1 MHMVSSSV
9 GSVDSI
15 KSSNIHTLAD
25 YKVKGINLEEKINA
39 LCTDTYSLEPSL
51 LVSATYDGD
60 RRLAILK
67 FYNARDGRIY
77 LWYDKTE
84 HKPYCFALEGEG
96 LEQLKGRSDIVR
108 IEHVKKMDILNDREI
123 SLVKIVATDPLAIG
137 GTASEKS
144 IRNLLRTW
152 ESDIKYYENYL
163 YDNQLIVGL
172 YYSIED
178 GVIKKHEYK
187 VDENVELALKKLIFD
202 SIMRDKGSSEEL
214 RIYLQEWAKLLNQ
227 PIPTIKRLAL
237 DIEVVS
243 EDDRI
248 PDPQKAR
255 NEVIAVALVSD
266 NMNEVLLLNRKGVS
280 NGSMDKMLKDN
291 SVDILLFDDE
301 REMIRYVFNRILDY
315 PFLITFNGDDFDLPY
330 LYNRALNLGIKKSE
344 MPIVMLRDAA
354 SIKHGVH
361 IDLYRTFSNRS
372 IQIYAFSHKYSEY
385 TLNGISEA
393 LLNESKI
400 KFEGSIGDLPL
411 YELANYCYND
421 ARITYRLTTFSNDLL
436 MKLLIAVARIAKMP
450 MEDLSRL
457 GVSQWI
463 RSMIY
468 FEHRRRNVLIPR
480 KEDLEQKG
488 VASTTAVIKDKK
500 YRGGFVVEP
509 VPGVHFNVIVLDF
522 ASLYPSIIKVYNL
535 SYETVRCVHEECK
548 VNRIPETE
556 HWVCMKR
563 RGITSLL
570 IGSLRD
576 LRVNY
581 YKQLSKDKTLKPEDK
596 ELYSVISQA
605 LKVILNA
612 SYGVMGADIFPLYFL
627 PAAEATAA
635 IGRYIITNTIN
646 KCKELGIQVIY
657 GDTDSLFL
665 KGASKEQIESVAA
678 WARKELGVDLDLDK
692 QYRYI
697 ALSERKKNYLG
708 VLIDGSVDVK
718 GLTGKKSHTPKF
730 IRDAFYSVI
739 DILSRVNT
747 QEDFEAAREEIRR
760 IIKDYASRL
769 KARKIP
775 LEDLAFNVM
784 VGKTPSDYKK
794 SIPQHIRAAMLLE
807 EHGKREVKA
816 GDIISFIKTTTQ
828 PGVKPVEL
836 ARVDEIDVEKYLEY
850 MRSTFDQIL
859 GALGY
864 EFDVILGASKL
875 EDFFFNS

>member
-1 MHMVSSSV
+1 MQSTVNMSV
-9 GSVDSI
+9 AERI
-15 KSSNIHTLAD
+15 K
-25 YKVKGINLEEKINA
+25 V
-39 LCTDTYSLEPSL
+39 LCSDTYSLAPSL
-51 LVSATYDGD
+51 LVSATYDGEK
-60 RRLAILK
+60 RAAVLK
-67 FYNARDGRIY
+67 FYNPDDGMIHV
-77 LWYDKTE
+77 WYDKTG
-84 HKPYCFALEGEG
+84 HKPYCFAMD
-96 LEQLKGRSDIVR
+96 EQAIDSIRDRKDILA
-108 IEHVKKMDILNDREI
+108 IERVKKVDLLNDKEVDM
-123 SLVKIVATDPLAIG
+123 LKIVATDPLAIG
-137 GTASEKS
+137 GTEKS
-144 IRNLLRTW
+144 VRNMLRTW

-163 YDNQLIVGL
+163 YDNGLIVGL

-178 GVIKKHEYK
+178 GVLKRHEYK
-187 VDENVELALKKLIFD
+187 VAESVDLALKKLIWD
-202 SIMRDKGSSEEL
+202 SIASDKTSSEEL
-214 RIYLQEWAKLLNQ
+214 RSYLQEWAKLLNQ
-227 PIPTIKRLAL
+227 PIPEIKRVAL

-248 PDPQKAR
+248 PDANRAR
-255 NEVIAVALVSD
+255 NEVIAVAMVGSD
-266 NMNEVLLLNRKGVS
+266 DRHEVFLLNRKGNS
-280 NGSMDKMLKDN
+280 IGNKDALDAN
-291 SVDILLFDDE
+291 VNVRFFDDE
-301 REMIRYVFNRILDY
+301 RELLRSVFSRMLDY
-315 PFLITFNGDDFDLPY
+315 PFIITFNGDEFDLPY
-330 LYNRALNLGIKKSE
+330 LYNRALNLGIARDE
-344 MPIVMLRDAA
+344 IPITLQRDSAA
-354 SIKHGVH
+354 VKHGVH
-361 IDLYRTFSNRS
+361 IDLYRTFTNRS

-385 TLNGISEA
+385 TLNAISEA
-393 LLNESKI
+393 LINESKI

-421 ARITYRLTTFSNDLL
+421 ARITYRLTVFSNNLL

-450 MEDLSRL
+450 IEDLSRL

-463 RSMIY
+463 RSMLY
-468 FEHRRRNVLIPR
+468 FEHRRRNALIPR
-480 KEDLEQKG
+480 KEELEQKG
-488 VASTTAVIKDKK
+488 YASTTAVIKDKK

-509 VPGVHFNVIVLDF
+509 KPGVHFNVVVLDF

-548 VNRIPETE
+548 VNMIPETE
-556 HWVCMKR
+556 HWVCKKR
-563 RGITSLL
+563 KGITSLL

-612 SYGVMGADIFPLYFL
+612 SYGVMGADIFPLYCL
-627 PAAEATAA
+627 PVAEATAA
-635 IGRYIITNTIN
+635 IGRYIITSTIR
-646 KCKELGIQVIY
+646 KCHELGIEVIY

-665 KGASKEQIESVAA
+665 KGPSREQIESIAK

-708 VLIDGSVDVK
+708 VLIDGNVDVK
-718 GLTGKKSHTPKF
+718 GLTGKKSHTPQF
-730 IRDAFYSVI
+730 VRDAFYAVV
-739 DILSRVNT
+739 DILSKVNT
-747 QEDFEAAREEIRR
+747 EQDFEYAREEIRR

-769 KARKIP
+769 KSRKIP

-784 VGKTPSDYKK
+784 VGKAPEDYKK
-794 SIPQHIRAAMLLE
+794 TIPQHIRAAQLLQ

-816 GDIISFIKTTTQ
+816 GDIISFVKTTTP

-836 ARVDEIDVEKYLEY
+836 ARVDEVDVDKYIEY
-850 MRSTFDQIL
+850 MRTTFDQIL

-875 EDFFFNS
+875 EDFFFMDK